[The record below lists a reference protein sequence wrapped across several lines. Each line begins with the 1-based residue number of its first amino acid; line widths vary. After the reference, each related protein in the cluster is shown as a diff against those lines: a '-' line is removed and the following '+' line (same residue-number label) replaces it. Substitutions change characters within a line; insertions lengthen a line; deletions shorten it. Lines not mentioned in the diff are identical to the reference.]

1 MAPLPSSG
9 LEIPALMVNAMIL
22 CREGGAYLCSKA
34 RSQSLN
40 LLGGAVMSFLASL
53 VILSWFDKASAEQ
66 VLS

>member
-40 LLGGAVMSFLASL
+40 LLGGAVMVFWQAS
-53 VILSWFDKASAEQ
+53 
-66 VLS
+66 